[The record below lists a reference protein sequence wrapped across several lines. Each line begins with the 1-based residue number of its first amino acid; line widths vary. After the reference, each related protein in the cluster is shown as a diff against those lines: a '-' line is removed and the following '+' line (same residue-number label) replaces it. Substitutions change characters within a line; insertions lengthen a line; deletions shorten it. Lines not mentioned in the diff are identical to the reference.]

1 MRVVAPGA
9 LTRPWT
15 CCYGR
20 EMDPPQ
26 YFLGPRKSLWRDRL
40 QALLEVLVVAGLLS
54 SAIAYLPFA
63 LSGINHEALVGK
75 ARVIALFILV
85 EACITVAL
93 LMLILRAHGESLRYL
108 GWRSNRLGA
117 DVFIGLLVVPVLFLM
132 SVLVSHFFRSFLP
145 RYYSEQNLLLETIRS
160 PGDLAL
166 FIVSA
171 LFAGGIKEELQRA
184 FVLVRFRDYLGGT
197 TVGLILWST
206 FFAYGHYLQGVQG
219 SVVAGLYG
227 FLFGVIYLV
236 RGSLVAPVVAHSV
249 YDAAALL
256 AYWFLKASA
265 EY

>member
-1 MRVVAPGA
+1 
-9 LTRPWT
+9 
-15 CCYGR
+15 
-20 EMDPPQ
+20 MDPSQ
-26 YFLGPRKSLWRDRL
+26 YFLAPRKSLWIDRL
-40 QALLEVLVVAGLLS
+40 QALLEVLVLAGLLS

-63 LSGINHEALVGK
+63 LSGISHEALIGR
-75 ARVIALFILV
+75 ARVIALFVLL

-108 GWRSNRLGA
+108 GWRRGCLRA
-117 DVFIGLLVVPVLFLM
+117 DVLIGLLVVPVLFLM
-132 SVLVSHFFRSFLP
+132 SGLVSLFFRSFLP

-160 PGDLAL
+160 PGDLVL
-166 FIVSA
+166 FIISA

-184 FVLVRFRDYLGGT
+184 FVLIRFREYLGGAT
-197 TVGLILWST
+197 LGLILWST

-219 SVVAGLYG
+219 SVVAGLFG

-256 AYWFLKASA
+256 GYWFLKASTK
-265 EY
+265 Y

>member
-1 MRVVAPGA
+1 
-9 LTRPWT
+9 
-15 CCYGR
+15 
-20 EMDPPQ
+20 MDPPQ
-26 YFLGPRKSLWRDRL
+26 YFLEPRQSLWRDRL

-63 LSGINHEALVGK
+63 LSGISHEALVGK

-132 SVLVSHFFRSFLP
+132 NVLVSHFFRSFLP

-166 FIVSA
+166 FTVSA

-184 FVLVRFRDYLGGT
+184 FVLVRFRDYLGGA